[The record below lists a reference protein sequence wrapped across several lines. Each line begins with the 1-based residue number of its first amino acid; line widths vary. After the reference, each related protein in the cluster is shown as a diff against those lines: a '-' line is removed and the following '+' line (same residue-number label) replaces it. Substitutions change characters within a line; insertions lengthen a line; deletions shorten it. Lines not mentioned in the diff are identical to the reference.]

1 MKRRSPMLIFI
12 AILALVQGVLG
23 VFRAFEWFNV
33 GADLFGQGLLILPL
47 VGVVAFGSG
56 GLVIVLAVLY
66 LLFAVG
72 MLLQKSWARSLGLTV
87 AAINILLV
95 INIVIQGESV
105 SRAAFWLI
113 VPIVI
118 AAYLLS
124 PSGRGGTQASQ
135 FVEWSVIVPRRHGP
149 MPSSHHENSCIDRAR
164 RAGFHL
170 CRLRRR

>member
-33 GADLFGQGLLILPL
+33 GADLLGQGLLILPL
-47 VGVVAFGSG
+47 AGVVTFGRG
-56 GLVIVLAVLY
+56 GAVIVLAMLY

-72 MLLQKSWARSLGLTV
+72 MLMKKSWAWTLGLVV
-87 AAINILLV
+87 AAISVLLV
-95 INIVIQGESV
+95 LNVLILGESV
-105 SRAAFWLI
+105 SRTAFWLI

-124 PSGRGGTQASQ
+124 PSGRAAVKQ
-135 FVEWSVIVPRRHGP
+135 V
-149 MPSSHHENSCIDRAR
+149 NS
-164 RAGFHL
+164 
-170 CRLRRR
+170 

>member
-33 GADLFGQGLLILPL
+33 GADLLGQGLLILPL
-47 VGVVAFGSG
+47 AGVVTFGRG
-56 GLVIVLAVLY
+56 GLVIVLATLY
-66 LLFAVG
+66 LAVCRRHAPE
-72 MLLQKSWARSLGLTV
+72 KSWAWSLGLVV
-87 AAINILLV
+87 AAISVLLV
-95 INIVIQGESV
+95 LNVLILGESV

-124 PSGRGGTQASQ
+124 PSGRAAVKQ
-135 FVEWSVIVPRRHGP
+135 V
-149 MPSSHHENSCIDRAR
+149 NS
-164 RAGFHL
+164 
-170 CRLRRR
+170 